1 MKTVLNMLLISIC
14 AGPVFADVPADL
26 IEKAEPSRVRID
38 VQLKDGGQRTGS
50 GFVVDPVRKW
60 VVTNYHVVAD
70 SKATT
75 Y

>member
-1 MKTVLNMLLISIC
+1 MKSVLNVLLISIC
-14 AGPVFADVPADL
+14 ACPAFADDLADL
-26 IEKAEPSRVRID
+26 IEKAEPSCVRID
-38 VQLKDGGQRTGS
+38 VQLKDGGQSTGS